1 MCATVVHDLTGQ
13 PVAGALPPEGH
24 GGGSGS
30 GGAQGLQA
38 LLLLYACNCRCCG
51 GEGLAGLA
59 VSGTLT
65 AVRAFQILCWGA
77 RCVVFQLI
85 NWFFLCGC
93 GCCLWVCG
101 GLLQAP
107 AAPVPGNAGGVSWA
121 ASTSC
126 SLGGLA
132 LYPSLYKSPKGAAA
146 QLHAGVC
153 CWHVGLD
160 GTATALCRLR
170 AALCVH

>member
-1 MCATVVHDLTGQ
+1 MVAAAGVRRDRTPCCYCMSATAAAVE
-13 PVAGALPPEGH
+13 AR
-24 GGGSGS
+24 
-30 GGAQGLQA
+30 GLQGWLCQGPLQLCA
-38 LLLLYACNCRCCG
+38 LSNIVL
-51 GEGLAGLA
+51 
-59 VSGTLT
+59 
-65 AVRAFQILCWGA
+65 GA